1 MLNMK
6 RFLAIIPA
14 RSGSKGLKDKNIK
27 NLNGK
32 PLIAHTIE
40 AANQSGVFNDI
51 VVSTDSE
58 EYANIS
64 IDHGATVPFLRP
76 AEMAS
81 DSSSSIDTII
91 YTINQLKKGNI
102 SYDYFVL
109 LQPTSPLRD
118 AKDIKNAINLLFERK
133 ALSLVSVCKTEHSPL
148 IMNTLNKSLAMDN
161 FLSNEFNKRRQEL
174 PEYYRVNGAIY
185 LSEVKH
191 FLQCK
196 NFYNKG
202 SFAYV
207 MDQKNSIDIDS
218 EIDFELAKILMK
230 YK

>member
-1 MLNMK
+1 MK

-76 AEMAS
+76 AELAS
-81 DSSSSIDTII
+81 DSSNSIDTII

>member
-1 MLNMK
+1 MK

>member
-76 AEMAS
+76 AELAS
-81 DSSSSIDTII
+81 DRSSSIDTII

>member
-1 MLNMK
+1 MK

-76 AEMAS
+76 AELAS
-81 DSSSSIDTII
+81 DRSSSIDTII